1 MGPARHA
8 ARNAASFERCGAFS
22 NSPYISSMSETA
34 ISVQALRKS
43 YGPVE
48 AVRGL
53 DFQIESGEVFG
64 LLGPNGAGKTTT
76 VEILEGLRPRT
87 GGHVS
92 VLGFDPEKQKLQL
105 KDRIGVCL
113 QATNLPDKIRVREA
127 LHVFSSF
134 YSRKVDANEILRRL
148 QLEDKRDA
156 FYSTLSG
163 GQKQR
168 LALALALVNDPAL
181 LFLDE
186 PTTGLDPQVRAEI
199 HGLLEQLRGEN
210 RTILLTTHY
219 IEEAERLCDRVAI
232 IDQGRIIA
240 MDTPRKLQQQSR
252 AASTIV
258 VTSDKAIPALR
269 PAWGEAI
276 ESSVDSTGHTLT
288 VISRRPATTLV
299 ELIKWIDQSGLELV
313 DVHLKKPTLEDV
325 FIELT
330 GKRLRD

>member
-1 MGPARHA
+1 
-8 ARNAASFERCGAFS
+8 
-22 NSPYISSMSETA
+22 MSEPA
-34 ISVQALRKS
+34 ISVQALRKT
-43 YGPVE
+43 YGQLE

-53 DFQIESGEVFG
+53 DFEIQTGEVFG

-76 VEILEGLRPRT
+76 VEILEGLRPRSA
-87 GGHVS
+87 GEVS
-92 VLGFDPEKQKLQL
+92 VLGFDPEKQKQQL

-134 YSRKVDANEILRRL
+134 YSRKVDANGILKRL

-199 HGLLEQLRGEN
+199 HGLLEQLRNEK

-258 VTSDKAIPALR
+258 VTCDKVVPAQR
-269 PAWGEAI
+269 PVWAQAI
-276 ESSVDSTGHTLT
+276 ESSVDSSGQTLT

-299 ELIKWIDQSGLELV
+299 DLIKWIEQSGLELV
-313 DVHLKKPTLEDV
+313 DVHLKNPTLEDV